1 MVFLDF
7 LTCFSKI
14 VSLYPNNDAVLENG
28 TTKTTYLELYYRA
41 AKIGNY
47 LKSLGLEKD
56 SIIGICLDKSAAYI
70 TTMLGS
76 WFANAA
82 FLPLDP
88 NLPKV
93 RLNFIVQEAETVAVI
108 TSQTHLHLFDKLG
121 VKAIDYQNILASNQ
135 ISDIVLPSINKN
147 DLAYVIYTSGST
159 GNPKGVMVEHSGIV
173 NFLKAQIPVFQ
184 LTSKSRSLF
193 YLSTSFDAAIS
204 DIGTSLLSG
213 AAIYIESAGKLLIEK
228 EFWELL
234 ARRQITHIDL
244 PPSLLRVL
252 DINNIPKCLETIIIG
267 GEICPP
273 ATVRHWAKKLRV
285 VNVYGPTET
294 TVCSSLI
301 CCNSTWDHPFIGE
314 AIDNTKYHLLDE
326 NLSPV
331 NEVGKRGELYISGV
345 GLARGYLNRP
355 ELTEKKFI
363 YYNSERLYKT
373 GDLVVLHENGQI
385 EFLGRVDR
393 QVKLRG
399 MLVELAEIESAL
411 IAHPAIEVASVVKRK
426 LEFNKKTS
434 PEMLVAFVVLKN
446 SDSTIDKEQLSNHLS
461 NLLPQWMSPQRFE
474 ILDTLPKTISGKV
487 DLQQLMSCPLSSSK
501 ISKTNKLNK
510 KEAILVKL
518 WQQVLALDSISP
530 TDNLFELGANSLA
543 IMQVATLAQA
553 KGLKLSVSLL
563 IRNQTIRE
571 LVKELDKTQNLLQ
584 LSGAISTAE
593 LCKDVFKDKTKI
605 LSLIKKYKESKIYNE
620 PGAILLT
627 GATGFLGS
635 RLLAELLQKTDKS
648 IYCLVRA
655 TNIDIAKQKIL
666 NQLVKYNIDAK
677 TDNLAIILGDLSKK
691 QFGLSK
697 IVYQQLASKIDVVYH
712 CAALVHMVL
721 PYSKLRLTN
730 VAGTMEILN
739 FVCSGR
745 KKVLHYASTLS
756 VFVASDQNKGLL
768 LEEDKLKLT
777 NYIYGGYAQSKWV
790 AEYLLHQANKELN
803 TINFYRFG
811 LLTGDSQTAYFP
823 KTDFLAMFIKGIS
836 QLGCVPA
843 KKFTKALAI
852 DITPID
858 YAAKAMLEIS
868 VQPNNQGKIFHIANP
883 NSLSFDELIQAIQS
897 FGLSINFVSQSK
909 WKKLFTELKENQ
921 ESEKLSVY
929 LALCR
934 AMSKDHDFERN
945 RVLDLFQAT
954 GVEFST
960 SNTELAL
967 KDLNVAPPT
976 VTEALLH
983 KYFFVILGKNNNDY

>member
-7 LTCFSKI
+7 LSCFAKI
-14 VSLYPNNDAVLENG
+14 VSLYPNNDAVVEHGKN
-28 TTKTTYLELYYRA
+28 KTTYLELYKSV

-47 LKSLGLEKD
+47 LKSLELKKD

-70 TTMLGS
+70 TTMLGV

-88 NLPKV
+88 GLPKN
-93 RLNFIVQEAETVAVI
+93 RLTFIVQEAEPKIII
-108 TSQTHLHLFDKLG
+108 TCKTYLHLFDELD
-121 VKAIDYQNILASNQ
+121 VKTIDYQEILETNQ
-135 ISDIVLPSINKN
+135 VSDVVLPSIYKN

-173 NFLKAQIPVFQ
+173 NFLEAQIPIFQ

-213 AAIYIESAGKLLIEK
+213 AAIYIEPADKLLIEK

-234 ARRQITHIDL
+234 AGRQITHIDL

-252 DINNIPKCLETIIIG
+252 DINNIPKSLETIIIG
-267 GEICPP
+267 GEVCPP
-273 ATVRHWAKKLRV
+273 VTVRQWTKKLRV
-285 VNVYGPTET
+285 VNVYGPTEA
-294 TVCSSLI
+294 TVCCSLI
-301 CCNSTWDHPFIGE
+301 CCNLTWQYPFIGE
-314 AIDNTKYHLLDE
+314 AIANTKFYLLDE

-331 NEVGKRGELYISGV
+331 NEVGKKGELYISGI
-345 GLARGYLNRP
+345 GLARGYLKRP

-373 GDLVVLHENGQI
+373 GDLVVLHADNQI
-385 EFLGRVDR
+385 EFLGRIDR

-411 IAHPAIEVASVVKRK
+411 IAHPAIEAASVVKRK
-426 LEFNKKTS
+426 LEFNKKFL

-446 SDSTIDKEQLSNHLS
+446 KASNVNKEQLFNYLA
-461 NLLPQWMSPQRFE
+461 NLLPQWMLPQRFE
-474 ILDTLPKTISGKV
+474 ILQALPKTISGKV
-487 DLQQLMSCPLSSSK
+487 DLQHLMSYQLSNSK
-501 ISKTNKLNK
+501 IPKPNKLNK

-518 WQQVLALDSISP
+518 WQQVLAVNSISP
-530 TDNLFELGANSLA
+530 TDNLFELGANSLT

-563 IRNQTIRE
+563 IRCQTIRE

-593 LCKDVFKDKTKI
+593 LCKDVDKTKI
-605 LSLIKKYKESKIYNE
+605 LSLIKKYKEAKIYDE

-635 RLLAELLQKTDKS
+635 RFLAELLQKTDKQ
-648 IYCLVRA
+648 IYCLVR
-655 TNIDIAKQKIL
+655 TTSIDLAKQNIL
-666 NQLVKYNIDAK
+666 NQLAKYNINVK
-677 TDNLAIILGDLSKK
+677 IDNLVIILGDLSKK
-691 QFGLSK
+691 LFGLSK
-697 IVYQQLASKIDVVYH
+697 TVYQQLASKIDVVYH
-712 CAALVHMVL
+712 CAALVNMVL
-721 PYSKLRLTN
+721 PYSKLRSAN
-730 VAGTMEILN
+730 VDGTLEILK

-756 VFVASDQNKGLL
+756 VFVASDCNKGLL
-768 LEEDKLKLT
+768 LENNTLEQA

-803 TINFYRFG
+803 NISFYRFG

-836 QLGCVPA
+836 QLGCVP
-843 KKFTKALAI
+843 KFTKTLAI

-868 VQPNNQGKIFHIANP
+868 VQPDYQGKIFHIANP
-883 NSLSFDELIQAIQS
+883 NSLSFDRLIQAMQS
-897 FGLSINFVSQSK
+897 FGLQISFVLQNQ
-909 WKKLFTELKENQ
+909 WKNLFTELNENQ
-921 ESEKLSVY
+921 ENEKLSVY

-934 AMSKDHDFERN
+934 AMSKNQDFERN

-954 GVEFST
+954 GVKFST
-960 SNTELAL
+960 INTELAL
-967 KDLNVAPPT
+967 KDLNVAAPAI
-976 VTEALLH
+976 TEALLH
-983 KYFFVILGKNNNDY
+983 KYFSVILGKNNGNY